1 MYDRILYPTDGSRGA
16 KAALPHVRDIAS
28 TYDATVDVL
37 YAIDTTEVGV
47 GMVGHQNTESEPGMV
62 GGHGRDD
69 GPGMVGEQPMPEETR
84 EALEEQGEA
93 VVEHVAEE
101 LEGIDT
107 RTVVDSGDPYQ
118 VILDHAAEEG
128 IDLVVMGTHGRTG
141 ADRYLL
147 GSITEKVVR
156 TSDVPVVTVRA
167 EAEE

>member
-1 MYDRILYPTDGSRGA
+1 MYDKILYPTDGSHGA
-16 KAALPHVRDIAS
+16 KAALPHVRDLAS
-28 TYDATVDVL
+28 TYDATVHVL
-37 YAIDTTEVGV
+37 YAIDTTEVGI
-47 GMVGHQNTESEPGMV
+47 GMVGHQDTESEPGMV

-69 GPGMVGEQPMPEETR
+69 GPGMVGAQPMPDDTR

-93 VVEHVAEE
+93 VVDSVAGE
-101 LEGIDT
+101 LEGVDT

-118 VILDHAAEEG
+118 VILDHADDEE

-141 ADRYLL
+141 TDRYLL

-167 EAEE
+167 EKE